1 MYTCKI
7 IMYTCILNYVH
18 MQGNYIYMQDNYV
31 CMQTNHVYMQDH
43 YVCMQDNHVYIIT
56 WYFFSHIHQFFSWS
70 WKLYVVMSLKG
81 HRSTGFTECGYVVWA
96 KPSTVAGRSW
106 YPMKSLM
113 GTGSPNFSSLS
124 SSPGTMACRI
134 ATRQRSI
141 RLSGG
146 WISCRMSRHRWRW
159 FWAAEW
165 CSKDQ
170 FFSWLKR
177 STFSYADLNDTSS
190 WVRRQPTS
198 PE

>member
-1 MYTCKI
+1 MYICKVIIYTCKI
-7 IMYTCILNYVH
+7 IMYACKLIT
-18 MQGNYIYMQDNYV
+18 YIYMQDN
-31 CMQTNHVYMQDH
+31 

-56 WYFFSHIHQFFSWS
+56 WFTHTSIFSWS

-106 YPMKSLM
+106 YPM

-177 STFSYADLNDTSS
+177 STFSYTDLNDTSS

-198 PE
+198 LE